1 MRIFLGAGEGY
12 PVEGVPDRGVVGR
25 VRLDFVL
32 KASVHLLGHARV
44 RVQGRAHHPDRAR
57 VSSVRESGEE
67 KQLRFSKSLFSRN
80 SLKKN

>member
-1 MRIFLGAGEGY
+1 
-12 PVEGVPDRGVVGR
+12 

-44 RVQGRAHHPDRAR
+44 RVQGCAHHPDRAR